1 MSLCRAISCVVER
14 RCSLWPAC
22 SLDKTLL
29 AFALLHFIFQ
39 GQTCLVSEYLLT
51 SCFCIPVPYDEND
64 IFFGISSGK
73 FCVLRVPE
81 CACSVVSDSLR
92 SPGLASLR
100 NSPGKNT
107 GAGHCVLLQRIF
119 LTRGSNPCLL
129 HLLHWKADSLPL
141 SHLGSP

>member
-1 MSLCRAISCVVER
+1 MH
-14 RCSLWPAC
+14 
-22 SLDKTLL
+22 LDKTLL

-92 SPGLASLR
+92 SPGLASLSAQFSR
-100 NSPGKNT
+100 QEYWSRSLCPTPENLPDPGIKPMSPSPPALESRFLTTESPGKPLRAHGDALN
-107 GAGHCVLLQRIF
+107 
-119 LTRGSNPCLL
+119 SLL
-129 HLLHWKADSLPL
+129 HRV
-141 SHLGSP
+141 